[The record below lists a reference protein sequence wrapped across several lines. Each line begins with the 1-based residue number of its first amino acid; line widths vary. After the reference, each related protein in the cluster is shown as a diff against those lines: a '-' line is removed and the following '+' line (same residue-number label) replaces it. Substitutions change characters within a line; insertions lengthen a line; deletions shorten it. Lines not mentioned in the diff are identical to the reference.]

1 MSALVIFSVDVRRLG
16 TFYERV
22 LGLEPS
28 VEESGDI
35 RLRGEQEE
43 LLIHSIPERVAND
56 IELRVPP
63 EPREE
68 CAVKPVFNVDSL
80 EDSLDAVKVNGGG
93 LTRRSFTLDG
103 LTRHDVVDPDG
114 NIIQLRSRNS

>member
-43 LLIHSIPERVAND
+43 LLIHSIPKRVAND
-56 IELRVPP
+56 IGLRVPP

-93 LTRRSFTLDG
+93 LTRRSFTVDG

>member
-22 LGLEPS
+22 LGLDPS

-56 IELRVPP
+56 IGLRVPP

>member
-56 IELRVPP
+56 IALRVPP

>member
-43 LLIHSIPERVAND
+43 LLIHSIPKRVAND
-56 IELRVPP
+56 IGLRVPP
-63 EPREE
+63 EPREA
-68 CAVKPVFNVDSL
+68 CALKPVFNVDSL

-93 LTRRSFTLDG
+93 LTRRSFTVDG

>member
-56 IELRVPP
+56 IGLRVPP

-93 LTRRSFTLDG
+93 LTRRSFTVDG